1 MKHKHI
7 LITVLFVFFF
17 CTLAAAQ
24 ARRIE
29 AKKKTGENSDF
40 AMSNPE
46 LVFNVGL
53 TACARDIYYTSNGKY
68 LVTVSDDKAV
78 KLWEVETGRELRTL
92 TEHPGRA
99 ISYAYSHDKKYLAIN
114 YSDGEIQIWEVEIGK
129 CIQTLHEETSDGYS
143 NFFLVLMG
151 DI

>member
-1 MKHKHI
+1 MKHKHF
-7 LITVLFVFFF
+7 LITVLFVFF

-24 ARRIE
+24 TRRIE
-29 AKKKTGENSDF
+29 AKKKTGENSGF
-40 AMSNPE
+40 GMNNPE

-92 TEHPGRA
+92 TEHPGRVES
-99 ISYAYSHDKKYLAIN
+99 IVYSHDKKYLAIS
-114 YSDGEIQIWEVEIGK
+114 YSDKEIQIWEVEIGK
-129 CIQTLHEETSDGYS
+129 CIKTLSEHTAKVESIVFNPDGKY
-143 NFFLVLMG
+143 
-151 DI
+151 